1 MGDSVKS
8 LFLSRIYENA
18 VTTSMLLPKIW
29 ICCVKVAMHRKHK
42 TDGPAIQSMG
52 VWGTVW
58 FWIKL
63 YIGLM
68 RSWDAA
74 FQNFPEKLNHTFHGL
89 KHSGIWYSVSHKGR
103 VWQGEKRHLS
113 KPKTFVRFTAILF
126 LHQSVS
132 LLKGETGC
140 LEKSF
145 PMNPWWWADS
155 DSASYWV
162 IQATSLSIIQTVRT
176 WIRLWRTA
184 FIHRK
189 PLQQF
194 VAVDTMD
201 IEIHISVSCC
211 LFLILKGYGKCF

>member
-126 LHQSVS
+126 LHQSLSIERRDWLFRKKLSNESLVVS
-132 LLKGETGC
+132 RQWQCIIL
-140 LEKSF
+140 
-145 PMNPWWWADS
+145 S
-155 DSASYWV
+155 DSGN
-162 IQATSLSIIQTVRT
+162 ISLYYSN
-176 WIRLWRTA
+176 
-184 FIHRK
+184 
-189 PLQQF
+189 
-194 VAVDTMD
+194 
-201 IEIHISVSCC
+201 C
-211 LFLILKGYGKCF
+211 